1 MPTITSEI
9 IIAYSQCPRKAYL
22 LLFEKEEEIAV
33 EYIEFLKK
41 RKQNHQEAYL
51 KSINTTASEIT
62 LSRIQELEY
71 QGKSYFSKVTLQ
83 FNEFQA
89 RCDLLCIEQIE
100 EDLDNLRYEPRILT
114 GTYSVTKEQKLNLL
128 FIGYLLEKILKLSI
142 NKGKIISLDNS
153 CHTIKLNDN
162 AKLIKPLI
170 NPINKWIK
178 TFPSEPPPVI
188 LNKHCP
194 YCQFQV
200 SCREKAEQNDDL
212 SLLTSITAKSWQ
224 KYHKRGIL
232 TIKQLSYLYKPKKQ
246 KRNKKNTFSSH
257 KPEIQALAI
266 RTGKIYLQDIP
277 LLSRQEVEIFLDIEG
292 IPDEKIYYL
301 IGVLIF
307 IRGQVNY
314 TCFWADNRDEED
326 IIWLQFMERI
336 NFYPEAPIY
345 HYGSYEAKAIKKLS
359 KNHLDEDS
367 YKLLEKRLININQ
380 YIYGKVYFPVYSN
393 SLKDLGKYVGASW
406 SNSLSSGLKS
416 LVFRYHWEENRNTQI
431 KQILINYNQ
440 EDCQA
445 LKLLTDVIS
454 SFSEI
459 ADTHENIDFVNQ
471 PKKIHTERGELVHR
485 QFEIILET
493 AHRDYDRNKIS
504 LRLLDNQKTFS
515 RRKKT
520 KSTNA
525 SRPSKQ
531 FSLKSR
537 QPDLSVEVNPLEF
550 CPIHCNELKISKYLS
565 FKTIIDLIFSNNGVT
580 KKVIRYFGN
589 KSYCFQCKRYYS
601 PPDISKYTTLQ
612 MYDRGFKIW
621 IVYHR
626 VSLKLPNRTI
636 VRAIK
641 EQFGESITSHTIR
654 RFIKSTA
661 DDYVET
667 ETALIKNM
675 LRSSAI
681 YVDET
686 PINIQ
691 GENWYVWVFT
701 DGIRVVFKLTETRE
715 SAIVKETLSDFQG
728 VLVSDFY
735 PGYDSLE
742 YQQQK
747 CWVHLIRDIN
757 NDLWKFPFDREY
769 EELVLAVRDLIIPI
783 FKTIESYGLKSNKL
797 IKYKSN
803 VDEFYQRVIVDHYYQ
818 SELSIKYQKRFLR
831 YRNSLFTF
839 LEKDKVKWHNNMAE
853 NAIRH
858 LAKQREISVT
868 FSKSLTPSYLRLLG
882 IMQTC
887 RYQNKSFL
895 KFLQSE
901 KKDIDKF
908 KIFI

>member
-71 QGKSYFSKVTLQ
+71 QEKSYFSKVTLQ

-114 GTYSVTKEQKLNLL
+114 RTYSVTKEQKLNLL

-224 KYHKRGIL
+224 KYHRRGIL

-246 KRNKKNTFSSH
+246 KRNKKNTFSGH

-406 SNSLSSGLKS
+406 SNSLSSGLES

-515 RRKKT
+515 IGM
-520 KSTNA
+520 SG
-525 SRPSKQ
+525 
-531 FSLKSR
+531 
-537 QPDLSVEVNPLEF
+537 
-550 CPIHCNELKISKYLS
+550 Y
-565 FKTIIDLIFSNNGVT
+565 
-580 KKVIRYFGN
+580 
-589 KSYCFQCKRYYS
+589 
-601 PPDISKYTTLQ
+601 LQ
-612 MYDRGFKIW
+612 M
-621 IVYHR
+621 
-626 VSLKLPNRTI
+626 
-636 VRAIK
+636 
-641 EQFGESITSHTIR
+641 E
-654 RFIKSTA
+654 
-661 DDYVET
+661 
-667 ETALIKNM
+667 
-675 LRSSAI
+675 
-681 YVDET
+681 
-686 PINIQ
+686 
-691 GENWYVWVFT
+691 
-701 DGIRVVFKLTETRE
+701 
-715 SAIVKETLSDFQG
+715 
-728 VLVSDFY
+728 
-735 PGYDSLE
+735 
-742 YQQQK
+742 
-747 CWVHLIRDIN
+747 
-757 NDLWKFPFDREY
+757 
-769 EELVLAVRDLIIPI
+769 
-783 FKTIESYGLKSNKL
+783 
-797 IKYKSN
+797 
-803 VDEFYQRVIVDHYYQ
+803 
-818 SELSIKYQKRFLR
+818 
-831 YRNSLFTF
+831 
-839 LEKDKVKWHNNMAE
+839 
-853 NAIRH
+853 
-858 LAKQREISVT
+858 
-868 FSKSLTPSYLRLLG
+868 
-882 IMQTC
+882 
-887 RYQNKSFL
+887 
-895 KFLQSE
+895 
-901 KKDIDKF
+901 
-908 KIFI
+908 